1 MVVLDSSTLVAL
13 LTDGGQLGDWV
24 ADAIAGAVMTGP
36 QLLAF
41 ETANILRRQQRAGE
55 IDASAA
61 TLAHANLLAL
71 PLRLWPY

>member
-1 MVVLDSSTLVAL
+1 
-13 LTDGGQLGDWV
+13 
-24 ADAIAGAVMTGP
+24 MTGP